1 MSENKIQ
8 FTIIELKII
17 EKKKLKTFMNQ
28 IIIFS
33 INNLFYYINKYMIKF
48 IIHHI
53 RLSYQIYYSSSS
65 RYQIYIKY
73 EPQY

>member
-48 IIHHI
+48 FLLYPSYYYIHNYYP
-53 RLSYQIYYSSSS
+53 SY
-65 RYQIYIKY
+65 
-73 EPQY
+73 